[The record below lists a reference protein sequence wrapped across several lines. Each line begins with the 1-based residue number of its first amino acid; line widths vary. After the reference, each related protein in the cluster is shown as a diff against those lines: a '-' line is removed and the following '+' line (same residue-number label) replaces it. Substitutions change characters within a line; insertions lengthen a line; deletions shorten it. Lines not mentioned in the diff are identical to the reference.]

1 MAVPTPYRV
10 QSSCFTFTNHY
21 IFKLPTTTHGE
32 ASYLQPL
39 LMLRVLLMQR
49 VAPQRPRCDDLLD
62 L

>member
-10 QSSCFTFTNHY
+10 QSSCFTFT